1 MLNSQRRILKIG
13 DTILK
18 CHIHIKV
25 LELEIREETLFGG
38 KLVISCEFDSE
49 GQKMSAPHLSLGRR
63 LQQDLLETLMCVPC
77 NLMGKWTGV

>member
-49 GQKMSAPHLSLGRR
+49 G
-63 LQQDLLETLMCVPC
+63 
-77 NLMGKWTGV
+77 